1 MRQAQRNKTVTLTFS
16 RENLLYDIKNYA
28 WVEGD
33 IMNVDDENTRHQ
45 VIDIA
50 EDGNVDRVTRMLDL
64 AHAECVEFMY
74 PYTKEPC
81 ADEQTT
87 NNNLPET
94 PQYVIE
100 MLVHEDFSQTTI
112 DLLAKLIHEY
122 MICRVLGDWFRITY
136 PTNQSGWELK
146 AEDIKQQIRTR
157 LHARCGRVRR
167 TQTPF

>member
-1 MRQAQRNKTVTLTFS
+1 MMQAKRNKEVTLTFS

-28 WVEGD
+28 FVEGYV
-33 IMNVDDENTRHQ
+33 MAEGQEPVRHM

-50 EDGNVDRVTRMLDL
+50 EEGNVDRVTRMLDL
-64 AHAECVEFMY
+64 AHAECVEFMS

-87 NNNLPET
+87 NNNLTET

>member
-1 MRQAQRNKTVTLTFS
+1 
-16 RENLLYDIKNYA
+16 
-28 WVEGD
+28 
-33 IMNVDDENTRHQ
+33 
-45 VIDIA
+45 
-50 EDGNVDRVTRMLDL
+50 
-64 AHAECVEFMY
+64 MY

-87 NNNLPET
+87 NNNLTET

-122 MICRVLGDWFRITY
+122 VICRVLGDWFRITY

>member
-1 MRQAQRNKTVTLTFS
+1 MKQAQRNKTVTLTFS

-33 IMNVDDENTRHQ
+33 IMNVDNENTRHQ

-50 EDGNVDRVTRMLDL
+50 EEGNVDRVTRMLDL

-74 PYTKEPC
+74 PYTKESC

-87 NNNLPET
+87 NNNLTET

>member
-1 MRQAQRNKTVTLTFS
+1 MMQTKRNKEVTLTFS

-28 WVEGD
+28 FVEGYN
-33 IMNVDDENTRHQ
+33 MAEGQEPVRHQ

-50 EDGNVDRVTRMLDL
+50 EDGNIDRVTRMLDL
-64 AHAECVEFMY
+64 AYAECVEFMY

-81 ADEQTT
+81 AEDTVVG
-87 NNNLPET
+87 NNLTET
-94 PQYVIE
+94 PEYVIE

-136 PTNQSGWELK
+136 PSNQSGWGLK
-146 AEDIKQQIRTR
+146 AEDIKHQIRIR

>member
-1 MRQAQRNKTVTLTFS
+1 MRQAQRNKAVTLTFN

-28 WVEGD
+28 FVEGD

-50 EDGNVDRVTRMLDL
+50 EDGNIDRVTRVLDL

-81 ADEQTT
+81 VDEQTT
-87 NNNLPET
+87 NNDLVET

-136 PTNQSGWELK
+136 PANQSGWELK
-146 AEDIKQQIRTR
+146 AEDIKHQIRTR